1 MIFRWDFSKN
11 QHIGG
16 LPKKGAWTVC
26 RFNGGKL
33 GKKEGVLFLGCWC
46 PNAHYDDLAVLR
58 EEFALLFR
66 ILISINCICCCF
78 NDYYSEILKKVW
90 SLILFMDQRFCF
102 PFLYD
107 FFFFF
112 EKDTDSVV
120 ILLEKYDFF
129 DPSFYNTPVLKE
141 ATFLRV
147 FQSSSVK
154 TQLWGWEE
162 AGKTMKC

>member
-1 MIFRWDFSKN
+1 MIITQKFWRKFDHWFYLW
-11 QHIGG
+11 IRGF
-16 LPKKGAWTVC
+16 A
-26 RFNGGKL
+26 F
-33 GKKEGVLFLGCWC
+33 LFCM
-46 PNAHYDDLAVLR
+46 
-58 EEFALLFR
+58 
-66 ILISINCICCCF
+66 I
-78 NDYYSEILKKVW
+78 
-90 SLILFMDQRFCF
+90 
-102 PFLYD
+102 

-120 ILLEKYDFF
+120 ILLKKYDFF